1 MRQRWVGAVA
11 LVPLCAY
18 LLTWVVATVIMSQRA
33 PLGSVRATDLA
44 VYAGAGRVV
53 RDGGNPY
60 DGNAVWASAYPLI
73 DPGRRQP
80 PKVNNVRVAEPP
92 VLVWAMQPLADL
104 PFPVTA
110 RLAELASL
118 LVVVLGLAAV
128 VVSLGVPRP
137 LLALLIAVAMPPG
150 VQYIYYGNIG
160 VLVFAALGAGL
171 ALARR
176 FPFLAGIALA
186 MTICKPQVALPLA
199 GLVILFHT
207 PNRSRA
213 IWGFITGAALLLLSS
228 AAVMGPRSLLW
239 WAQGFRSFSGTISH
253 QIQIPSLSGLY
264 LGRVPAGVSLLLT
277 GTLILMA
284 LMATITAWWRL
295 RGSTPVS
302 VRSLAWLWLLW
313 FLVTPYSHYYDYL
326 FLAPVF
332 ASCFVARGQAERLRA
347 IALLYG
353 VVLVGL
359 QPGAYPAEPLVAHL
373 VPVAALL
380 WLLPWQRLRSQWAS
394 ESLSVQG
401 PDDVGPARHLLRGPS

>member
-1 MRQRWVGAVA
+1 MRRRWVAGVV
-11 LVPLCAY
+11 LIPLCGY
-18 LLTWVVATVIMSQRA
+18 LLAWVVATVVMSQRA

-44 VYAGAGRVV
+44 VYVGAGRVV

-60 DGNAVWASAYPLI
+60 DGNAVWAQAHPLI

-92 VLVWAMQPLADL
+92 ILIWAMQPLAGL

-110 RLAELASL
+110 RLAELGS
-118 LVVVLGLAAV
+118 LVVVALGLAAA

-137 LLALLIAVAMPPG
+137 LLALLIALAMPPG

-186 MTICKPQVALPLA
+186 MAICKPQVAVPLA

-207 PNRSRA
+207 PNRPRA
-213 IWGFITGAALLLLSS
+213 IWGFITGSALLLLSG
-228 AAVMGPRSLLW
+228 APLMGPRSLLW

-264 LGRVPAGVSLLLT
+264 LGRVPAGVALLLT
-277 GTLILMA
+277 GA
-284 LMATITAWWRL
+284 LMLIASASTIITWWRL
-295 RGSTPVS
+295 RGSAPVS

-313 FLVTPYSHYYDYL
+313 FLAAPYSHYYDYL
-326 FLAPVF
+326 FLAPAF
-332 ASCFVARGQAERLRA
+332 ASCFVTRGQAERLRA

-359 QPGAYPAEPLVAHL
+359 QPGAYPGEPLVAHL
-373 VPVAALL
+373 VPAAALL

-394 ESLSVQG
+394 ESRSVRE
-401 PDDVGPARHLLRGPS
+401 PDDVGAARHLLRGPS